1 MLFVRGSG
9 RLADFF
15 ILGLVSQKD
24 LKSLGRIAVR
34 IMVYYV
40 LTTLVATVIGLATA
54 SVLKPGVHA
63 NFTGLA
69 SKEVSGSTDITIAQ
83 FFTNMFSSNMFVT
96 FSESNILQTVVI
108 AVMLGVAIML
118 VKNDE
123 HREKLISGANALCS
137 MVFSL
142 IGMIMKASPI
152 GIFFLMGASF
162 GKYGTSIFTSMA
174 TLLGTYYLACILQVL
189 LVYGL
194 VLWFAAGIS
203 PLRFIRDSAGLWVYT
218 LSTCSS
224 VAAIPVN
231 MKVAREKFNV
241 PDSISSFTVPLGS
254 QMNYDGS
261 VILYGCVIMF
271 ISQVCGQ
278 SVSLEM
284 MLRVVLLSAILS
296 TGGGGIPGSGIVK
309 LLVMVEAFSLPTE
322 IVGIIA
328 AFYRLFDMGTT
339 TNNCLGDLAGTVLV
353 SCAADTLVGQQFG
366 TGALHDHAARLKD
379 VGAVGHRKGH
389 LCVLLHQKDGHAL
402 LVDVPDDAEDLLHQQ
417 GATGPWKA
425 RPASAWKRCS
435 SGRGPWPA
443 SAARRRT

>member
-1 MLFVRGSG
+1 MNIVGKKIGLSTQVFS
-9 RLADFF
+9 AM
-15 ILGLVSQKD
+15 ILGAVFGLLFGGVMVKLEFIGTIWLNCIKMIVVPMVLMTIITGITSQKD

-203 PLRFIRDSAGLWVYT
+203 PLRFIRDSAELWVYT

-224 VAAIPVN
+224 VAAIPIN

-353 SCAADTLVGQQFG
+353 SKLEEKRAKKLAASQDNN
-366 TGALHDHAARLKD
+366 
-379 VGAVGHRKGH
+379 
-389 LCVLLHQKDGHAL
+389 
-402 LVDVPDDAEDLLHQQ
+402 
-417 GATGPWKA
+417 
-425 RPASAWKRCS
+425 
-435 SGRGPWPA
+435 
-443 SAARRRT
+443 

>member
-1 MLFVRGSG
+1 MNIVGKKSG
-9 RLADFF
+9 LSTQVFSAM
-15 ILGLVSQKD
+15 ILGAVFGLLFGGVMVKLEFIGTIWLNCIKMIVVPMVLMTIITGITSQKD

-123 HREKLISGANALCS
+123 HREKLISGANALC
-137 MVFSL
+137 
-142 IGMIMKASPI
+142 
-152 GIFFLMGASF
+152 
-162 GKYGTSIFTSMA
+162 
-174 TLLGTYYLACILQVL
+174 TYYLACILQVL

-203 PLRFIRDSAGLWVYT
+203 PLRFIRDSAELWVYT

-339 TNNCLGDLAGTVLV
+339 TNNSLGDLAGTVLV
-353 SCAADTLVGQQFG
+353 SKLEEKRAKKLAATQDNN
-366 TGALHDHAARLKD
+366 
-379 VGAVGHRKGH
+379 
-389 LCVLLHQKDGHAL
+389 
-402 LVDVPDDAEDLLHQQ
+402 
-417 GATGPWKA
+417 
-425 RPASAWKRCS
+425 
-435 SGRGPWPA
+435 
-443 SAARRRT
+443 

>member
-1 MLFVRGSG
+1 M
-9 RLADFF
+9 
-15 ILGLVSQKD
+15 
-24 LKSLGRIAVR
+24 
-34 IMVYYV
+34 
-40 LTTLVATVIGLATA
+40 
-54 SVLKPGVHA
+54 
-63 NFTGLA
+63 
-69 SKEVSGSTDITIAQ
+69 
-83 FFTNMFSSNMFVT
+83 
-96 FSESNILQTVVI
+96 
-108 AVMLGVAIML
+108 
-118 VKNDE
+118 
-123 HREKLISGANALCS
+123 
-137 MVFSL
+137 
-142 IGMIMKASPI
+142 
-152 GIFFLMGASF
+152 
-162 GKYGTSIFTSMA
+162 
-174 TLLGTYYLACILQVL
+174 L

-203 PLRFIRDSAGLWVYT
+203 PLRFIRDSAELWVYT

-353 SCAADTLVGQQFG
+353 SKLEEKRAKKLAATQDNN
-366 TGALHDHAARLKD
+366 
-379 VGAVGHRKGH
+379 
-389 LCVLLHQKDGHAL
+389 
-402 LVDVPDDAEDLLHQQ
+402 
-417 GATGPWKA
+417 
-425 RPASAWKRCS
+425 
-435 SGRGPWPA
+435 
-443 SAARRRT
+443 

>member
-1 MLFVRGSG
+1 MKIAGKKIGLSTQVFS
-9 RLADFF
+9 AM
-15 ILGLVSQKD
+15 ILGAIFGLLFGNVMIKLEFIGTVWLNCIKMIVVPMVLMTIITGITSQKD

-34 IMVYYV
+34 ITVYYV
-40 LTTLVATVIGLATA
+40 LTTLIATVVGLATA
-54 SVLKPGVHA
+54 AVLKPGVHA

-69 SKEVSGSTDITIAQ
+69 SKEVSGSANITVSE

-96 FSESNILQTVVI
+96 FSESNILQTVI
-108 AVMLGVAIML
+108 ISVMLGVAIML
-118 VKNDE
+118 VKNEE
-123 HREKLISGANALCS
+123 HRARLVAGCDALCS

-142 IGMIMKASPI
+142 IGMIMKVSPI

-162 GKYGTSIFTSMA
+162 GKYGASIFTSMA
-174 TLLGTYYLACILQVL
+174 SLLGTYYLACILHVL
-189 LVYGL
+189 LIYGS
-194 VLWFAAGIS
+194 VLWIGAGVK
-203 PLRFIRDSAGLWVYT
+203 PFRFIRDSAELWVYT

-231 MKVAREKFNV
+231 IKVAREKFNV
-241 PDSISSFTVPLGS
+241 PDSISSFTIPLGS

-271 ISQVCGQ
+271 ICQVCGQ

-284 MLRVVLLSAILS
+284 ALRVVLLSAILS

-353 SCAADTLVGQQFG
+353 SKLEEKRAQKQ
-366 TGALHDHAARLKD
+366 ARK
-379 VGAVGHRKGH
+379 
-389 LCVLLHQKDGHAL
+389 Q
-402 LVDVPDDAEDLLHQQ
+402 
-417 GATGPWKA
+417 
-425 RPASAWKRCS
+425 
-435 SGRGPWPA
+435 
-443 SAARRRT
+443 

>member
-1 MLFVRGSG
+1 MNIVGKKIGLSTQVFS
-9 RLADFF
+9 AM
-15 ILGLVSQKD
+15 ILGAVFGLLFGGVMVKLEFIGTIWLNCIKMIVVPMVLMTIITGITSQKD

-203 PLRFIRDSAGLWVYT
+203 PLRFIRDSAELWVYT

-271 ISQVCGQ
+271 I
-278 SVSLEM
+278 
-284 MLRVVLLSAILS
+284 VLLSAILS

-353 SCAADTLVGQQFG
+353 SKLEEKRAKKLAAPQDNN
-366 TGALHDHAARLKD
+366 
-379 VGAVGHRKGH
+379 
-389 LCVLLHQKDGHAL
+389 
-402 LVDVPDDAEDLLHQQ
+402 
-417 GATGPWKA
+417 
-425 RPASAWKRCS
+425 
-435 SGRGPWPA
+435 
-443 SAARRRT
+443 